1 MYYRYIMV
9 YIQYIIIRYIYISY
23 VFICRSNVVIM
34 RLPLPCSR
42 VCWIWTEASMDLC
55 AFWFVAAPE
64 ASTLVRSRQSTQF
77 VRTTPVCSLGLH
89 SLSAELLLR
98 NRLCWV
104 DDVWW
109 HMGKH
114 CGRHCT
120 LFPWHGVAS
129 THFRHTAQ
137 HSAAIDWVSS
147 LPIVWTEGTWKAALL
162 LVVIP
167 RQSTHVICPSAQK
180 NCKPWLHQV
189 PQTKWALVST
199 KTFRAPNCYPSC
211 GSFKTLVLWLAKPR

>member
-1 MYYRYIMV
+1 
-9 YIQYIIIRYIYISY
+9 
-23 VFICRSNVVIM
+23 M
-34 RLPLPCSR
+34 RLLLPCSR

-129 THFRHTAQ
+129 AHFWHTAQ
-137 HSAAIDWVSS
+137 LLTEFRHVSS
-147 LPIVWTEGTWKAALL
+147 LKANCVDRGNLESRSVACGTDPKAKHT
-162 LVVIP
+162 
-167 RQSTHVICPSAQK
+167 RNTVICP
-180 NCKPWLHQV
+180 
-189 PQTKWALVST
+189 
-199 KTFRAPNCYPSC
+199 
-211 GSFKTLVLWLAKPR
+211 